1 MIFPKAP
8 RPKGPD
14 DKKPALMG
22 IILLLGLVL
31 AALAQAVMGSSL
43 AEAPQAVSA
52 VPDSQVTSGMPPAAP
67 VGLQAVIENLAS
79 REQGKNGVLVRSV
92 EDDWVAGYKGATTF
106 SQGSVRR
113 LWLGAALLDVV
124 DRGELTLEQQ
134 VPLLALRKSGRQRK
148 ERVDELLRR
157 AVHADDREAQ
167 DHVLDGLMGPAGM
180 ARWLA
185 DKEIDEVAYGP
196 SNRDMK
202 KLSARARESF
212 LTNPQDGA
220 TPDGMAFGLAQLF
233 AGKLLSGNSAQLLL
247 GYFTALPAS
256 PGHDVEPGW
265 RILRMTG
272 ETTVGDAQVI
282 AASGVAL
289 VRSRTG
295 RRFIVV
301 VFADGAADARGRRSR
316 LLNGAVSA
324 IEHSETP

>member
-1 MIFPKAP
+1 MIFRKAP

-14 DKKPALMG
+14 DKKPALIG

-31 AALAQAVMGSSL
+31 AALAQAVMGNSR

-67 VGLQAVIENLAS
+67 AALQAAIENLAN

-92 EDDWVAGYKGATTF
+92 EDDWVAGHKGATTF
-106 SQGSVRR
+106 SQGSLRR

-134 VPLLALRKSGRQRK
+134 VPLLALRKGGRQRE
-148 ERVDELLRR
+148 ERVGELLRR
-157 AVHADDREAQ
+157 AVHANDREAQ

-196 SNRDMK
+196 SNRDMT
-202 KLSARARESF
+202 KLSARARASF
-212 LTNPQDGA
+212 HTNPPDGA
-220 TPDGMAFGLAQLF
+220 TPDGMAFGLSQLF
-233 AGKLLSGNSAQLLL
+233 AGKLLSENSAQLLL
-247 GYFTALPAS
+247 SYFMTQPIPAAQ
-256 PGHDVEPGW
+256 GTVPGW
-265 RILRMTG
+265 NILLMTG
-272 ETTVGDAQVI
+272 ETTSGDARPI

-289 VRSRTG
+289 MRSRTG
-295 RRFIVV
+295 RRFVV
-301 VFADGAADARGRRSR
+301 TVFADGPVDAAGRRDR

-324 IEHSETP
+324 IEASETR